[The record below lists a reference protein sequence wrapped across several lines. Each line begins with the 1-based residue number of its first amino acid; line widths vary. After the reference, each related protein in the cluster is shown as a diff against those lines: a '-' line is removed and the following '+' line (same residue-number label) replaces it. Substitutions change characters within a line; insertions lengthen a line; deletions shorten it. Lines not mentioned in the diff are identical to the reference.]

1 MDETK
6 ERLPHLEKI
15 DQAILGL
22 RWLTLVLVLAL
33 SLFDRSREGV
43 IIPTTQ
49 MVLAVA
55 GYNVLIFFLAHHLAW
70 LRRLLNVLALDTVVA
85 TVATYLTGGF
95 HSSFFI
101 VYFLVVIGAAFHL
114 SLTSTMVVALTLGLI
129 HVAACFV
136 SPAGVWTPFAIYMLA
151 AKFALLLIVA
161 VLCGLLL
168 EQLRR
173 EHRETQRERALAA
186 RLSALNELF
195 QQLSASL
202 DLDHVLQMVARSSR
216 HFLDA
221 DSALIL
227 LREEGDVN
235 LHLAAA
241 DGVIPLTPDKQYLA
255 ADDALVAHLMKT
267 GQPYV
272 VEDAARQPTG
282 FTYPLLTRSGIASFI
297 CMPLF
302 LKGEA
307 IGILCVG
314 KRHPTAFSEE
324 DVSLLQALGREAAL
338 AIRNARL
345 YEAERR
351 QVEQL
356 RALERLQASFV
367 SSVSHELRTPLTC
380 IKTSVDLLQEMMGG
394 ASGAQAELVRTI
406 AHHTDRLQALVAD
419 LLEITRLEARQLTLS
434 PQPTDL
440 RTIVER
446 VAHTFAPLLEKKGQT
461 IALELPPQVSLV
473 SVDRRRI
480 EQVLTNLL
488 SNAHKFTPKGGHIAV
503 GLAERDDC
511 LEVSVS
517 DDGPGIPPEEQERI
531 FDKFYVVADG
541 RSASGVGLGLYI
553 ARQLVELH
561 GGRIWVESTPGQGST
576 FRFTLPKNDRILPP
590 STQSSRF
597 SRRSPR

>member
-1 MDETK
+1 MDEAM
-6 ERLPHLEKI
+6 ERLPYLEKT

-22 RWLTLVLVLAL
+22 RWLTLVLVLTL
-33 SLFDRSREGV
+33 SFFDRSQEGV

-49 MVLAVA
+49 MVLAMA
-55 GYNVLIFFLAHHLAW
+55 GYNILIFFLARHLAW
-70 LRRLLNVLALDTVVA
+70 LRRLLNVLALDTLVA

-114 SLTSTMVVALTLGLI
+114 SLTSTMVVALILGLI

-173 EHRETQRERALAA
+173 EHRETQREKALAA

-202 DLDHVLQMVARSSR
+202 DLDRILQTVVRSSR
-216 HFLDA
+216 QFLDA

-227 LREEGDVN
+227 LREEGDDR
-235 LHLAAA
+235 LRLAAA
-241 DGVIPLTPDKQYLA
+241 DGAIPPPPDRRCLA
-255 ADDALVAHLMKT
+255 ADDELVAHLMKT

-272 VEDAARQPTG
+272 VEDVARQAGRPDLA
-282 FTYPLLTRSGIASFI
+282 YPLLTGSGIASFI

-314 KRHPTAFSEE
+314 RRHPTAFSEE

-367 SSVSHELRTPLTC
+367 SAVSHELRTPLTC

-394 ASGAQAELVRTI
+394 TSGAQAELVRTI

-434 PQPTDL
+434 RQPTDL
-440 RTIVER
+440 RTIVEKVVR
-446 VAHTFAPLLEKKGQT
+446 TFAPLLEKKGQT
-461 IALELPPQVSLV
+461 IALELPSKVGLA

-503 GLAERDDC
+503 GLVERDDC
-511 LEVSVS
+511 LEISVS

-541 RSASGVGLGLYI
+541 RGPAGVGLGLYI

-561 GGRIWVESTPGQGST
+561 GGRIWVESTPGRGST
-576 FRFTLPKNDRILPP
+576 FRFTVPKGDRVSPP
-590 STQSSRF
+590 STQGS
-597 SRRSPR
+597 

>member
-1 MDETK
+1 
-6 ERLPHLEKI
+6 
-15 DQAILGL
+15 
-22 RWLTLVLVLAL
+22 
-33 SLFDRSREGV
+33 
-43 IIPTTQ
+43 
-49 MVLAVA
+49 
-55 GYNVLIFFLAHHLAW
+55 
-70 LRRLLNVLALDTVVA
+70 
-85 TVATYLTGGF
+85 
-95 HSSFFI
+95 
-101 VYFLVVIGAAFHL
+101 
-114 SLTSTMVVALTLGLI
+114 
-129 HVAACFV
+129 
-136 SPAGVWTPFAIYMLA
+136 
-151 AKFALLLIVA
+151 
-161 VLCGLLL
+161 
-168 EQLRR
+168 
-173 EHRETQRERALAA
+173 
-186 RLSALNELF
+186 
-195 QQLSASL
+195 
-202 DLDHVLQMVARSSR
+202 
-216 HFLDA
+216 
-221 DSALIL
+221 
-227 LREEGDVN
+227 
-235 LHLAAA
+235 
-241 DGVIPLTPDKQYLA
+241 
-255 ADDALVAHLMKT
+255 
-267 GQPYV
+267 
-272 VEDAARQPTG
+272 
-282 FTYPLLTRSGIASFI
+282 
-297 CMPLF
+297 
-302 LKGEA
+302 
-307 IGILCVG
+307 
-314 KRHPTAFSEE
+314 
-324 DVSLLQALGREAAL
+324 L

-576 FRFTLPKNDRILPP
+576 FRFTLPKDDRILPP

>member
-1 MDETK
+1 MDEAE
-6 ERLPHLEKI
+6 ERLPYLEKTDRI
-15 DQAILGL
+15 ILGL

-43 IIPTTQ
+43 VIPTTQ

-55 GYNVLIFFLAHHLAW
+55 GYNVLVFFLAHYSSW
-70 LRRLLNVLALDTVVA
+70 LRRLLNILALDTVVA
-85 TVATYLTGGF
+85 TIAIYLTGGF

-101 VYFLVVIGAAFHL
+101 VYFLIVIGAAFHL
-114 SLTSTMVVALTLGLI
+114 SLTSTMVVALAIGLI

-173 EHRETQRERALAA
+173 EHRETQREKALAA

-202 DLDHVLQMVARSSR
+202 DLDRVLQMVARSSR
-216 HFLDA
+216 QFLDA

-227 LREEGDVN
+227 LREEGN
-235 LHLAAA
+235 NGLHLAAG
-241 DGVIPLTPDKQYLA
+241 DGIVPLPRDKQCLA
-255 ADDALVAHLMKT
+255 MDDELVSHLMKT

-272 VEDAARQPTG
+272 VEDIARQPTALA
-282 FTYPLLTRSGIASFI
+282 YPLLARDGIASFI
-297 CMPLF
+297 CIPLF
-302 LKGEA
+302 LGGEA

-314 KRHPTAFSEE
+314 KRHATAFSE
-324 DVSLLQALGREAAL
+324 DDLSLLQALGREAAL

-345 YEAERR
+345 YERERK

-380 IKTSVDLLQEMMGG
+380 IKTSVDLLREMMMERG
-394 ASGAQAELVRTI
+394 ASDAQAELVRTI

-419 LLEITRLEARQLTLS
+419 LLEITRLEARQLALS
-434 PQPTDL
+434 RQPTDL
-440 RTIVER
+440 RAIVER
-446 VAHTFAPLLEKKGQT
+446 VARTFAPLLEKKEQV
-461 IALELPPQVSLV
+461 ISLELPPKLSLV

-480 EQVLTNLL
+480 EQVLNNLL

-503 GLAERDDC
+503 GLMERDDC
-511 LEVSVS
+511 LEISVS

-541 RSASGVGLGLYI
+541 RGPAGVGLGLYI

-576 FRFTLPKNDRILPP
+576 FRFTVPKDDRVSPP
-590 STQSSRF
+590 STQSS
-597 SRRSPR
+597 